1 MRKKGGQRLM
11 EMARRSSKP
20 VVEEVTTVKRYTDSD
35 RFKPRLAEMPD
46 EFDADQSVPAPPA
59 PGRDDLI
66 GGMFPRLTAAADL
79 LGKIR
84 DNVQDKYT
92 KAELQKL
99 DDDVLSGTLDNVM
112 VKQLTDIESLLSGGN
127 LEKNLAPVRTRI
139 DKQNL
144 RNDVIAQK
152 DLNAVDEALRAKET
166 DIRKKVISERP
177 ETKEEMDERLER
189 DLMAAQTPIEA
200 FTNERELQALVR
212 QLGLEMP
219 NEEEVSLLEDM
230 ADTYKKFAGVDRSV
244 LQLWVAIHKPEMDEA
259 FNTYLAENFGDAEAT
274 EE

>member
-1 MRKKGGQRLM
+1 M
-11 EMARRSSKP
+11 EMARRSSEP
-20 VVEEVTTVKRYTDSD
+20 VVEVTTVKSYTDSD

-99 DDDVLSGTLDNVM
+99 DEDVLSGTLDNVM
-112 VKQLTDIESLLSGGN
+112 VKQLSDIESLLSGGN
-127 LEKNLAPVRTRI
+127 LEKNLPSVRARI

-152 DLNAVDEALRAKET
+152 DLNAVEEALGQRTQEG
-166 DIRKKVISERP
+166 DGGGKK
-177 ETKEEMDERLER
+177 
-189 DLMAAQTPIEA
+189 
-200 FTNERELQALVR
+200 
-212 QLGLEMP
+212 
-219 NEEEVSLLEDM
+219 
-230 ADTYKKFAGVDRSV
+230 
-244 LQLWVAIHKPEMDEA
+244 
-259 FNTYLAENFGDAEAT
+259 AT
-274 EE
+274 A